1 MHLHTL
7 DLLAWLLFAAVAVGL
22 PGLALQRLARTP
34 IEAALV
40 IPLGTAWCAA
50 TYWLSLVTD
59 RPWLFPGATALVGA
73 TLLVPLGAWRRAP
86 GPSLRGAL
94 PPFLAVA
101 GLLALTQ
108 YGGNRLDAS
117 GDFLLDPLVTFDS
130 AFHVGLTHELVIGH
144 PPQVPGVSGFPL
156 GYHLGTDL
164 VRAAALRWAG
174 TDPWDSLTRLDVT
187 LWALG
192 LVLALRA
199 VAARL
204 GAPPLAVALAPW
216 TILFTDFSFVF
227 AGNPQAHWW
236 TDLLRGNLLLSLAY
250 ANPIVPALGLVL
262 GAVVSLSRVQE
273 TDDRG
278 HLALA
283 ALQAAAV
290 PFFKVFLGAHLLLG
304 LGVAWLLARPG
315 APSGAPARRPSLRH
329 RHRRPRP
336 GPGRPHGGRRPGAAR
351 SRPRDAGDA
360 RASRRSRGRGFSA
373 WAALWLAASLGLRL
387 VAVPEALRSLRG
399 SAAACVLGAIALSG
413 WPLGLLF
420 RVSAPEVLEGQKV
433 VNDAAYLVEQSGP
446 LLWVFAAIALAGFA
460 TSPLRRALVLGA
472 CLLLA
477 TPATFQYAAKKATT
491 PPDRLPAAMVRAA
504 HALERVSRPG
514 DVVMQR
520 PGARYPPAPVVLVGR
535 RVPYERFTPYLT
547 QFASRADLEARH
559 ELVYRFFRTT
569 SREEALG
576 IARSLGACFLALY
589 GGDRVR
595 FDTTGVLE
603 PVYEEEGA
611 RVYSILGGAAPPAP
625 RSLRGSESRCV
636 RSPLPAAATPER

>member
-1 MHLHTL
+1 LHLHTL
-7 DLLAWLLFAAVAVGL
+7 DLLAWLLFAAVAIGL

-34 IEAALV
+34 IEVALV

-50 TYWLSLVTD
+50 IYWLSLVTD
-59 RPWLFPGATALVGA
+59 RPWLFPWTTALVGG

-94 PPFLAVA
+94 PPFVAVA
-101 GLLALTQ
+101 GLLAFTQ

-130 AFHVGLTHELVIGH
+130 AFHVGLTRELVIGH
-144 PPQVPGVSGFPL
+144 PPQVPGVAGFPL

-262 GAVVSLSRVQE
+262 GAVVSLSRVHE
-273 TDDRG
+273 RGHRG

-304 LGVAWLLARPG
+304 LGVAWLLARP
-315 APSGAPARRPSLRH
+315 APRRALLLAALLCAIATAALAL
-329 RHRRPRP
+329 
-336 GPGRPHGGRRPGAAR
+336 GQGGRTVDVVLAPLDLAR
-351 SRPRDAGDA
+351 VTRETLGLAPVEGV
-360 RASRRSRGRGFSA
+360 GLLA
-373 WAALWLAASLGLRL
+373 WAALWLGASLGLRL

-399 SAAACVLGAIALSG
+399 SAAASVLGTIALSG

-446 LLWVFAAIALAGFA
+446 LLWVFAAIALAGF
-460 TSPLRRALVLGA
+460 TTTPLRRALALGA
-472 CLLLA
+472 CLIVA

-504 HALERVSRPG
+504 RALERVSRPG

-520 PGARYPPAPVVLVGR
+520 PGARYPPAPVVLAGR

-576 IARSLGACFLALY
+576 IAHSLGASFLALY

-595 FDTTGVLE
+595 FDTTGMLE

-611 RVYSILGGAAPPAP
+611 RVYSILGGAAPHPPDPPLTP
-625 RSLRGSESRCV
+625 RE
-636 RSPLPAAATPER
+636 